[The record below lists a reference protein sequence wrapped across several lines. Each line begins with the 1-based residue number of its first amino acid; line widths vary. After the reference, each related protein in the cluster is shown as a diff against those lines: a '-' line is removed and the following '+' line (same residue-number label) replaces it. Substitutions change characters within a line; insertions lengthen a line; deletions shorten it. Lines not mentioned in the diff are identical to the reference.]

1 MTVTKYNYKETR
13 IKEKERGRERE
24 RERER
29 EKERKQ
35 TRENKTSEDPTG
47 MRKLHE
53 AIKNKA
59 AKAKN
64 CLRIRKKAKQELE
77 KDRKRKAGFKI
88 VRWSIPQ

>member
-1 MTVTKYNYKETR
+1 M
-13 IKEKERGRERE
+13 RERE
-24 RERER
+24 SWRERES

-64 CLRIRKKAKQELE
+64 CLRIRKKTKQRLA
-77 KDRKRKAGFKI
+77 KDRKRRAGFKI
-88 VRWSIPQ
+88 FR

>member
-1 MTVTKYNYKETR
+1 M
-13 IKEKERGRERE
+13 RERE
-24 RERER
+24 SWRERES

-35 TRENKTSEDPTG
+35 TRDNKTREDLRG

-64 CLRIRKKAKQELE
+64 
-77 KDRKRKAGFKI
+77 
-88 VRWSIPQ
+88 